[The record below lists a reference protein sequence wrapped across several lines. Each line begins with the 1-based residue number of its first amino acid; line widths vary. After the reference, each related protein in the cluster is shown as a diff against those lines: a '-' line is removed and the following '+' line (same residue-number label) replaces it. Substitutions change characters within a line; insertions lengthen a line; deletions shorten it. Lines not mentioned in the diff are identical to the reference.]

1 MQVSNIVNSVGERER
16 EYLTKGVALYSGGM
30 SDIDTRQAIKN
41 TALELLVRHG
51 YRGTS
56 FGDIAQEL
64 GTTRANIHYH
74 FGGKQALVEEVLG
87 DYVQATLTALRAIWT
102 AENLSLGG
110 KIEAMVGHSRKRFQ
124 HFNANGHEGQPWS
137 LISRLRQDA
146 ELLSAQGRQMLN
158 HFGAEL
164 AAIFAAALSTAQNRG
179 ELASTVVADDAALIL
194 ATIADNAAP
203 ITLTE
208 GGFAQLEAT
217 YASARRLIEL
227 K

>member
-1 MQVSNIVNSVGERER
+1 MSNDDGYKMCMTE
-16 EYLTKGVALYSGGM
+16 
-30 SDIDTRQAIKN
+30 IDTRQAIKD
-41 TALELLVRHG
+41 TALALLVRHG

-87 DYVQATLTALRAIWT
+87 DYVQATLSALKTIWS
-102 AENLSLGG
+102 APELSLGG
-110 KIEAMVGHSRKRFQ
+110 KIDTMVGHSRTRFQ
-124 HFNANGHEGQPWS
+124 RFNATGEEGQPWS

-146 ELLSAQGRQMLN
+146 DLLSPRGRQMLG
-158 HFGAEL
+158 HFGIEMSALFAEAL
-164 AAIFAAALSTAQNRG
+164 ALAQSRG
-179 ELASTVVADDAALIL
+179 ELADNVKPEDAALLI
-194 ATIADNAAP
+194 AAVADNAAP

-208 GGFAQLEAT
+208 GGFDKLAQIYKSLQ
-217 YASARRLIEL
+217 RMIE